1 MNRIVLGLIL
11 LVNIKTLAH
20 PVSYKDAV
28 GIMSYNSP
36 EANELLVTYSF
47 NFNYA
52 VALLYL
58 RDAKSEFAIPRFN
71 YLVKRWN
78 NLDSQGNIYLSG
90 GVGSEKFNDKTYDVR
105 LVEFIADWE
114 DRQYY
119 TYIEH
124 LNLTRNNELN
134 AILPDRN
141 YNHTKLRLG
150 YAPFL
155 ADYNELNVWTILQFD
170 KHNKEKQIKATPYLR
185 FFMKNVLWEF
195 GAGFDGTTKFN
206 FMVHI

>member
-1 MNRIVLGLIL
+1 MKKIIGLIL
-11 LVNIKTLAH
+11 LFSVKTWAH
-20 PVSYKDAV
+20 PVSYKDAL

-36 EANELLVTYSF
+36 ETNELLMTYSF

-52 VALLYL
+52 AALLYL
-58 RDAKSEFAIPRFN
+58 RDAKSEFAIPRLN
-71 YLVKRWN
+71 YLLKRWN
-78 NLDSQGNIYLSG
+78 NSDSQGNIYLSG
-90 GVGSEKFNDKTYDVR
+90 GVGSEKFNDKISNAR
-105 LVEFIADWE
+105 LVELIADWE

-124 LNLTRNNELN
+124 LNLTRDNELN
-134 AILPDRN
+134 IMLPDRN

-170 KHNKEKQIKATPYLR
+170 KHNKEKQIEATPYLR
-185 FFMKNVLWEF
+185 FFMKNVLWEV
-195 GAGFDGTTKFN
+195 GAGFDGSTKFN